1 MDNLVFEATRKHLW
15 LKEKILDH
23 STSSADCLGNTTTT
37 TTTTRKNTAKIL
49 TTADGGRGDLV
60 VVATGGRE
68 FIIFMIKRWLFT
80 IDEASS

>member
-60 VVATGGRE
+60 VVATGDRE